1 MVQIMSIMEVFRRKN
16 SEADVLKNQLKM
28 IKEENDILL
37 KEIRDLKK
45 LVSDI
50 EREYNMLLQRK

>member
-16 SEADVLKNQLKM
+16 SEADILKTQLNL

-37 KEIRDLKK
+37 KEIQELKK

>member
-1 MVQIMSIMEVFRRKN
+1 MVQIMSLMEVFRRKN
-16 SEADVLKNQLKM
+16 SEADILKNQLKM

-37 KEIRDLKK
+37 KEIRELKK

>member
-1 MVQIMSIMEVFRRKN
+1 MSIMEVFSRKN

>member
-1 MVQIMSIMEVFRRKN
+1 MVQIMSIMEVFKRKN
-16 SEADVLKNQLKM
+16 SEAEVLKNQLLV
-28 IKEENDILL
+28 IKQENDILL
-37 KEIRDLKK
+37 KEIQELKK

>member
-16 SEADVLKNQLKM
+16 SEADVLKTQLNL

-37 KEIRDLKK
+37 KEIQELKK

>member
-1 MVQIMSIMEVFRRKN
+1 MVQIMSIMELFRRKN

-28 IKEENDILL
+28 IKEENNILL

>member
-16 SEADVLKNQLKM
+16 SEADVLKNQLLV
-28 IKEENDILL
+28 IKQENDILL
-37 KEIRDLKK
+37 KEIQELKK

-50 EREYNMLLQRK
+50 EREYNMLLLRK

>member
-1 MVQIMSIMEVFRRKN
+1 MSIMEVFRRKN
-16 SEADVLKNQLKM
+16 SEVDILKTQLNL

-37 KEIRDLKK
+37 KEIQELKK

>member
-1 MVQIMSIMEVFRRKN
+1 MFLFDIFRRRN

>member
-16 SEADVLKNQLKM
+16 SEAEVLKNQLLV
-28 IKEENDILL
+28 IKQENDILL
-37 KEIRDLKK
+37 KEIQELKK

>member
-1 MVQIMSIMEVFRRKN
+1 MSLMEVFRRKN
-16 SEADVLKNQLKM
+16 NEADVLRDQLKQ
-28 IKEENDILL
+28 IKEQNDAFL
-37 KEIRDLKK
+37 KEIGDLKK

>member
-1 MVQIMSIMEVFRRKN
+1 MSIMEVFRRKN
-16 SEADVLKNQLKM
+16 SEAEVLKNQLLV
-28 IKEENDILL
+28 IKQENDILL
-37 KEIRDLKK
+37 KEIQELKK

>member
-1 MVQIMSIMEVFRRKN
+1 MVQIMSLMEVFRRKN
-16 SEADVLKNQLKM
+16 NEADILRDQLKQ
-28 IKEENDILL
+28 IKEQNDAFL
-37 KEIRDLKK
+37 KEIGDLKK

>member
-16 SEADVLKNQLKM
+16 CEADVLKKQLIV
-28 IKEENDILL
+28 IKQENDILL
-37 KEIRDLKK
+37 KEIQELKK

-50 EREYNMLLQRK
+50 EREYNMLLLRK

>member
-16 SEADVLKNQLKM
+16 SEADILKTQLKT

-37 KEIRDLKK
+37 EEIRELKK